1 MRRLVVTLLVLAGLL
16 VVADRAAL
24 AAAESQLA
32 AEVQREEKLAQRPTI
47 DLIGFPFLTQ
57 AVRGKY
63 DGGRLEVRNLR
74 TEKLR
79 VNRLVIDLRDVE
91 VPLTDL
97 VSGNVHAVPAGVV
110 SGVAM
115 VSYADLAAAT
125 GVPGLKIGAKGD
137 KLELTFAVEQFGTS
151 TPVIATARIGVA
163 DQAVRITSVQIQ
175 GAALPEELTSAA
187 LAQVQS
193 NLAFGVL
200 PYGLK
205 VSDVRV
211 AETGVEVSAHARN
224 AVLRKP

>member
-57 AVRGKY
+57 AVGGKY

-97 VSGNVHAVPAGVV
+97 VSGNVHAVPVGVV

-163 DQAVRITSVQIQ
+163 DQAVRITWVQIQ